1 VLGES
6 SHPIE
11 NGTGG
16 PTAWVRKHRFRIVLW
31 IAVIEGVLA
40 WATHGLHITTI
51 VVLTVLAAVSLGL
64 YRLTQE
70 RTRSPFL
77 HEIAWLI
84 AASQLGA
91 DVLVLAGYLLFG
103 LLIVL
108 LIVFVVVAF
117 GVLLLS
123 HR

>member
-1 VLGES
+1 MLGES

-16 PTAWVRKHRFRIVLW
+16 PTGWLRRHRFRIVLW
-31 IAVIEGVLA
+31 IAVLEGVLA